1 MANSYLKIYLPL
13 QCSTYSG
20 GNYRQHSSYLLN
32 CNTMLESRS
41 SLGWKR
47 PSTSSSPNQALPRPP
62 LNHVP
67 QHTST
72 CLFESLQGTF
82 LQHSSHFTPLFISR
96 EQFVQWL
103 RRSRLLHFLS
113 LIPPLF
119 ASHHNDWF
127 ERDRMQRGSGSRA
140 VSTANTVYW
149 IRSQPSVHTSKAPGP
164 SLIRSL
170 ILHTFC

>member
-1 MANSYLKIYLPL
+1 MLYIQWRELSPTLLLFTQL
-13 QCSTYSG
+13 QYHVRVTEFFRLEKTFNIIKSQPSTATS
-20 GNYRQHSSYLLN
+20 
-32 CNTMLESRS
+32 TT
-41 SLGWKR
+41 KPR
-47 PSTSSSPNQALPRPP
+47 PSAHIYMSFWIPP
-62 LNHVP
+62 GYVLTTLITLHSIIHIQGAVCP
-67 QHTST
+67 MTKEEIKQLST
-72 CLFESLQGTF
+72 CAGKQIAAF
-82 LQHSSHFTPLFISR
+82 FIS
-96 EQFVQWL
+96 F
-103 RRSRLLHFLS
+103 
-113 LIPPLF
+113 IPPLF